1 MNEIT
6 TASRLEFENGHVT
19 LHYVRLAQ
27 SRDVTVSSICYLK
40 IPEYLIENVIY

>member
-27 SRDVTVSSICYLK
+27 SRDNCHSFVYL
-40 IPEYLIENVIY
+40 LFENPRIFN